1 MSDFKSNEKMKHKKY
16 RTDGYKTPSK
26 SLISISKHKKKFENS
41 FYKKSK
47 GVQKRET
54 SDSDDNSQGNFS
66 VEMILAYNPETKL
79 YLVKWEKYCW
89 SAVTWEPYE
98 NIKECREF
106 LEYNRDRDKVLTR
119 LRTTEYFRDLKPF
132 LYPKN
137 EDQYVN
143 IFGAFS
149 VELAIRSCDED
160 LPPIYVVNW
169 VDHEIP
175 PEFSYVP
182 SIIIKPK
189 FAEDININSQVEPC
203 TNCVA
208 EKETDYCEQYKE
220 HFLKNHINFNVKE
233 VRMSC
238 TEKCNCART
247 PCPTRVADS
256 GRVRKLI
263 IAKTIDKGWGL
274 FAGDNIKAGEFI
286 CEYAGELI
294 SRNQAVSRKND
305 YIFDMDYMCGHESDH
320 SGNAKFAIDA
330 YKYGNEGRF
339 ANHSCNPNARAIS
352 IYSQFKCEDYHK
364 IGFFAKQNIQFGD
377 EITIDYFGAEV
388 ENNTDRFSMV
398 PCNCGAENC
407 RKYIPIMNSLT
418 KKKVNGSRDDTP
430 EAEQVTL
437 NKLGIVEYNEMF
449 APEKFYRSQKL
460 SKLLKRDRGDSVST
474 KDKSNT
480 SSSDKSSE
488 RSSSHNSDNVKGQIN
503 IMNILKH
510 K

>member
-1 MSDFKSNEKMKHKKY
+1 ML
-16 RTDGYKTPSK
+16 
-26 SLISISKHKKKFENS
+26 SL
-41 FYKKSK
+41 KKSK
-47 GVQKRET
+47 NIQQQEV
-54 SDSDDNSQGNFS
+54 SDSDDNSQGTFP

-98 NIKECREF
+98 NIKHCKKF
-106 LEYNRDRDKVLTR
+106 LKYNKDRDRLLTK
-119 LRTTEYFRDLKPF
+119 LRSTEYFRKLRPF
-132 LYPKN
+132 LFPKN
-137 EDQYVN
+137 EDQYIN

-149 VELAIRSCDED
+149 LELAIRNCDED

-189 FAEDININSQVEPC
+189 FAEDINIHSQVEPC

-208 EKETDYCEQYKE
+208 EKDTDYCEQYKK

-256 GRVRKLI
+256 GRTSKLI
-263 IAKTIDKGWGL
+263 IAKTVDKGWGL
-274 FAGDNIKAGEFI
+274 FAGDNIKDGEFI
-286 CEYAGELI
+286 CEYVGELI

-305 YIFDMDYMCGHESDH
+305 YMFDMDYMFGHDSDH
-320 SGNAKFAIDA
+320 SGTAKFAIDA

-364 IGFFAKQNIQFGD
+364 IGFFAKKNIQFGD
-377 EITIDYFGAEV
+377 EITIDYFGTEI
-388 ENNTDRFSMV
+388 ENKTDRFSMA

-407 RKYIPIMNSLT
+407 RKNIPIMNSLT

-430 EAEQVTL
+430 EAEQVIL

-449 APEKFYRSQKL
+449 APEKFYRNQKL
-460 SKLLKRDRGDSVST
+460 SKLLRRDRRESASAR
-474 KDKSNT
+474 DKSNT
-480 SSSDKSSE
+480 SSIDKSSE
-488 RSSSHNSDNVKGQIN
+488 
-503 IMNILKH
+503 
-510 K
+510 